1 MILSDI
7 IATRAAES
15 PHDLAIIFRDQ
26 PISYDELHRRVRA
39 CAGGLSA
46 LGIKKGDAFA
56 VLVRNSPEFI
66 ILAMALSMLGGV
78 VVPINFLEKPDR
90 IALIL
95 NDAGAVGVLTGR
107 EFYRHVATA
116 AKKVPTL
123 RHFFL
128 REGEHKEFK
137 EFSTLLL
144 GPPLTANANVT
155 ADDLMMLL
163 YTSGTTGL
171 PKGVMLTHGNFIAN
185 AEQCRGA
192 IRLERKDRFLCLLPL
207 FHSFSWTTCAILPFQ
222 VGASIV
228 IIESLLPFDPV
239 IKAIWKHKITLFVA
253 VPQIYS
259 ALSAK
264 IRGAK
269 ALILR
274 LLNPVRLCISGAA
287 PLAKKVHEGFEKT
300 FGIKLLEGYGLT
312 ECSPVAAM
320 NPEKDRRIG
329 TVGKALPGV
338 AIEIRDD
345 DGKPVAQ
352 GEVGE
357 IWIRGANVMKG
368 YYNKPQETAEALTAD
383 GWLKT
388 GDMGRFDADAYL
400 SIVDRKK
407 DLIIIK
413 GLNVYPGEVEG
424 VIAADESVKE
434 VAVVGKMDPDT
445 REETIRAFVTAKDGQ
460 TVDKARLFSL
470 CRENL
475 AAYKRPREIFVIN
488 EMPKNALQKILKK
501 ELRARP

>member
-1 MILSDI
+1 MILSDL
-7 IATRAAES
+7 IAARAAEN
-15 PHDLAIIFRDQ
+15 PNDVAIVFRDQ
-26 PISYDELHRRVRA
+26 PITYAELHRRVLA

-46 LGIKKGDAFA
+46 LGIRKGDAFA

-66 ILAMALSMLGGV
+66 ILAMALSVLGGV

-123 RHFFL
+123 KHFFL

-137 EFSTLLL
+137 EFSTLMT
-144 GPPLTANANVT
+144 GAPYAGVADVSS
-155 ADDLMMLL
+155 DDLMMLL

-171 PKGVMLTHGNFIAN
+171 PKGVMLTHGNFLSN

-192 IRLERKDRFLCLLPL
+192 IRLDRKDRFLCLLPL
-207 FHSFSWTTCAILPFQ
+207 FHSFSWTTCAVLPFEL
-222 VGASIV
+222 GATIV

-239 IKAIWKHKITLFVA
+239 IAAIWKHKITLFVA
-253 VPQIYS
+253 VPQIYQ
-259 ALSAK
+259 ALSSK

-269 ALILR
+269 AIILR

-287 PLAKKVHEGFEKT
+287 PLATKVHENFEKT

-320 NPEKDRRIG
+320 NPEKGRKIG
-329 TVGKALPGV
+329 TVGKPLPGV
-338 AIEIRDD
+338 SIDIRDD
-345 DGKPVAQ
+345 EGKLFGQ

-368 YYNKPQETAEALTAD
+368 YFHKPKETEESLTPD

-388 GDMGRFDADAYL
+388 GDMGRFDTDGYL

-413 GLNVYPGEVEG
+413 GLNVYPGEVEA
-424 VIAADESVKE
+424 VIAADDSVRE
-434 VAVVGKMDPDT
+434 VAVVGKMDPET
-445 REETIRAFVTAKDGQ
+445 SEETIRAFVTAKEGR
-460 TVDKARLFSL
+460 TIDKARLFSL

-475 AAYKRPREIFVIN
+475 AAYKRPREIFIIN

>member
-1 MILSDI
+1 MILPDLIS
-7 IATRAAES
+7 ARAAEN
-15 PHDLAIIFRDQ
+15 PNDVAIIFRDH
-26 PISYDELHRRVRA
+26 PISYAELHRRIQL
-39 CAGGLSA
+39 CAGGLA
-46 LGIKKGDAFA
+46 GLGIKKGDTFA
-56 VLVRNSPEFI
+56 VMIRNSPEFI
-66 ILAMALSMLGGV
+66 ILAMALSLLGGI
-78 VVPINFLEKPDR
+78 VVPVNFLEKPDR

-95 NDAGAVGVLTGR
+95 NDAHAVGVLTGK

-123 RHFFL
+123 KHFFL

-137 EFSTLLL
+137 EFSTLMT
-144 GPPLTANANVT
+144 GAPFSGHAEVGS
-155 ADDLMMLL
+155 DDLMMLL

-185 AEQCRGA
+185 AEQCRAA
-192 IRLERKDRFLCLLPL
+192 IHLERKDRFLCLLPL
-207 FHSFSWTTCAILPFQ
+207 FHSFSWTTCAVLPFQ
-222 VGASIV
+222 IGASIV

-239 IKAIWKHKITLFVA
+239 IAAIWKYKITLFVA

-269 ALILR
+269 AMILR

-287 PLAKKVHEGFEKT
+287 PLATKVHEGFEKT

-320 NPEKDRRIG
+320 NPEKGRRIG
-329 TVGKALPGV
+329 TVGKPLPGV

-345 DGKPVAQ
+345 DGNLLAQ
-352 GEVGE
+352 GDVGE

-368 YYNKPQETAEALTAD
+368 YFNKPKETADSLTSD

-388 GDMGRFDADAYL
+388 GDMGRFDADGYL

-413 GLNVYPGEVEG
+413 GLNVYPGEVES
-424 VIAADESVKE
+424 VIAADETVKE
-434 VAVVGKMDPDT
+434 VAVVGKTDPDT
-445 REETIRAFVTAKDGQ
+445 GEETIRAFVTAREGK
-460 TVDKARLFSL
+460 TIDKTRIFAL

-475 AAYKRPREIFVIN
+475 AAYKRPREVFVIN